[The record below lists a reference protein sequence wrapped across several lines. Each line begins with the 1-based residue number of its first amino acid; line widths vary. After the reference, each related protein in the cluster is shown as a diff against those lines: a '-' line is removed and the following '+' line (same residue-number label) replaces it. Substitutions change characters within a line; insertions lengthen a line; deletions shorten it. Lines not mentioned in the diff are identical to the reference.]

1 MNIPETGKP
10 RIIIIGGGFAGV
22 SFIKKLRTEN
32 VQIVLFDR
40 HNYHTFQPLLY
51 QVSTAG
57 LEPDSIAYPL
67 RKIFRK
73 NMDFHFRLAEVE
85 NIDTENNTIETS
97 IGSLQYDY
105 LIVATG
111 TRTNFFGNESIAENS
126 MPMKTVPQALNIRS
140 LILQNIEKADITTD
154 EDERKRLLN
163 FVIAGAGPT
172 GVELAGAL
180 AEFRKGILENDY
192 PQLEEEDMHVHLIE
206 GQDRVLPPMSEKA
219 SEKAQKFLE
228 KLGVQVHLKTLISD
242 YDGTTVTTKDGKSF
256 DTATFIWAAG
266 VTGAPVNGINGEALV
281 EKANRYSVDQFNKVK
296 GFENIYALGDIA
308 LMKSDEYPKGH
319 PQVAQP
325 AIQQGKNLGKNFRKM
340 LKGEKMESFKYFDK
354 GTMATVGRNKA
365 VVDLGKMHFGGA
377 FAWFLWMFVHLWF
390 LVGFRNRVITFF
402 NWTYSYIN
410 YDRAARL
417 IIRPYK
423 KSPPSLLKGE
433 EKPIGSHVS
442 R

>member
-1 MNIPETGKP
+1 MNIPETSVP
-10 RIIIIGGGFAGV
+10 RIVVIGGGFAGI
-22 SFIKKLRTEN
+22 SFIKKLQKEK
-32 VQIVLFDR
+32 VQIILFDR

-73 NMDFHFRLAEVE
+73 NVDFHFRMAEVE
-85 NIDTENNTIETS
+85 TIQAENNTIHTS
-97 IGSLQYDY
+97 IGSLHYDF
-105 LIVATG
+105 LVIATG
-111 TRTNFFGNESIAENS
+111 TRTNFFGNDSIAENS

-140 LILQNIEKADITTD
+140 LMLQNIEKADITTD
-154 EDERKRLLN
+154 ERERKRLLN

-192 PQLEEEDMHVHLIE
+192 PELEEEEMNVHLIE
-206 GQDRVLPPMSEKA
+206 GLDRVLPPMSEQA

-228 KLGVQVHLKTLISD
+228 KLGVQIHLETFISD
-242 YDGTTVTTKDGKSF
+242 YDGKTVTTKDGQKF
-256 DTATFIWAAG
+256 ETATFIWAAG
-266 VTGAPVNGINGEALV
+266 VTGAPIKGINGEALI
-281 EKANRYSVDQFNKVK
+281 EKANRYKVDEFNKIK

-308 LMKSDEYPKGH
+308 LMETEEYPKGH

-325 AIQQGKNLGKNFRKM
+325 AIQQGKHLGKNFRKM
-340 LKGEKMESFKYFDK
+340 LKDKKMEPFEYFDK

-365 VVDLGKMHFGGA
+365 VVDMGKLHFGGA
-377 FAWFLWMFVHLWF
+377 IAWFLWMFVHLWF
-390 LVGFRNRVITFF
+390 LVGFRNRVVTFF

-417 IIRPYK
+417 IIRPFK
-423 KSPPSLLKGE
+423 K
-433 EKPIGSHVS
+433 
-442 R
+442 

>member
-1 MNIPETGKP
+1 MNIPETGVP
-10 RIIIIGGGFAGV
+10 RIIVIGGGFAGI
-22 SFIKKLRTEN
+22 SFIKKLRNEK

-73 NMDFHFRLAEVE
+73 NMDFHFRMAEVE
-85 NIDTENNTIETS
+85 NINTENNTISTS
-97 IGSLQYDY
+97 IGSLRYDY
-105 LIVATG
+105 LVIATG
-111 TRTNFFGNESIAENS
+111 TRTNFFGNKSIAENS

-154 EDERKRLLN
+154 EVERKRLLN

-192 PQLEEEDMHVHLIE
+192 PELDEDEMNVHLIE
-206 GQDRVLPPMSEKA
+206 GQNRVLPPMSATVSK
-219 SEKAQKFLE
+219 KAQGFLE
-228 KLGVQVHLKTLISD
+228 KLGVQLHLETFISD
-242 YDGTTVTTKDGKSF
+242 YDGKTVTTKDGKKF
-256 DTATFIWAAG
+256 ETATFIWAAG
-266 VTGAPVNGINGEALV
+266 VTGALIKGIDGEALM
-281 EKANRYSVDQFNKVK
+281 EKANRYNVDEFNAVK
-296 GFENIYALGDIA
+296 GLHNIYALGDIA
-308 LMKSDEYPKGH
+308 LMETKDFPKGH

-325 AIQQGKNLGKNFRKM
+325 AIQEGKHLGKNFRRM
-340 LKGEKMESFKYFDK
+340 LKGDKMEPFKYFDK

-365 VVDLGKMHFGGA
+365 VVDIGKLHFGGA
-377 FAWFLWMFVHLWF
+377 IAWFLWMFVHLWF
-390 LVGFRNRVITFF
+390 LVGFRNRVVTFF

-423 KSPPSLLKGE
+423 KS
-433 EKPIGSHVS
+433 
-442 R
+442 

>member
-1 MNIPETGKP
+1 MNIPETGVP
-10 RIIIIGGGFAGV
+10 RIIVIGGGFAGI
-22 SFIKKLRTEN
+22 SFIKKLKNEK

-67 RKIFRK
+67 RKVFRK
-73 NMDFHFRLAEVE
+73 NTDFHFRMAEVE
-85 NIDTENNTIETS
+85 KIDTENSTILTS
-97 IGSLQYDY
+97 IGNLRYDY
-105 LIVATG
+105 LVIATG
-111 TRTNFFGNESIAENS
+111 TRTNFFGNKSIAENS

-140 LILQNIEKADITTD
+140 LILQNIEKADITA
-154 EDERKRLLN
+154 DERERKSLLN

-192 PQLEEEDMHVHLIE
+192 PELDEDEMQVHLIE
-206 GQDRVLPPMSEKA
+206 GQNRVLPPMSETVSK
-219 SEKAQKFLE
+219 KAQKFLE
-228 KLGVQVHLKTLISD
+228 DLGVQLHLETFISD
-242 YDGTTVTTKDGKSF
+242 YDGKIVTTKDGKKF
-256 DTATFIWAAG
+256 ETATFIWAAG
-266 VTGAPVNGINGEALV
+266 VTGAPIKGIDGEALV
-281 EKANRYSVDQFNKVK
+281 ERANRYKVDGFNKIK

-308 LMKSDEYPKGH
+308 LMETNEFPKGH

-340 LKGEKMESFKYFDK
+340 LKGDKMEPFKYFDK

-365 VVDLGKMHFGGA
+365 VVDIGKMHFGGA
-377 FAWFLWMFVHLWF
+377 IAWFLWMFVHLWF
-390 LVGFRNRVITFF
+390 LVGFRNRVVTFF

-417 IIRPYK
+417 IIRPFK
-423 KSPPSLLKGE
+423 KS
-433 EKPIGSHVS
+433 
-442 R
+442 

>member
-1 MNIPETGKP
+1 MNIPETGTP
-10 RIIIIGGGFAGV
+10 RIVVIGGGFAGI
-22 SFIKKLRTEN
+22 SFIKKLKKEK

-67 RKIFRK
+67 RKVFRK
-73 NMDFHFRLAEVE
+73 SMDFHFRMAEVE
-85 NIDTENNTIETS
+85 KIDTETSTIFS
-97 IGSLQYDY
+97 SVGSLRYDY
-105 LIVATG
+105 LVVATG
-111 TRTNFFGNESIAENS
+111 TRTNFFGNESIAHNS

-140 LILQNIEKADITTD
+140 LILQNIEQADITVD
-154 EDERKRLLN
+154 EVERKRLLN

-192 PQLEEEDMHVHLIE
+192 PELDEEEMNVHLIE
-206 GQDRVLPPMSEKA
+206 GQNRVLPPMSETVSK
-219 SEKAQKFLE
+219 KAQKFLE
-228 KLGVQVHLKTLISD
+228 KLGVQIHLETFISG
-242 YDGTTVTTKDGKSF
+242 YDGKTVTTKDGKKF
-256 DTATFIWAAG
+256 ETATFIWAAG
-266 VTGAPVNGINGEALV
+266 VTGALIKGINGEALV
-281 EKANRYSVDQFNKVK
+281 ERANRYKVDEFNKVN
-296 GFENIYALGDIA
+296 GFDNIFALGDIA
-308 LMKSDEYPKGH
+308 LMDSKEYPKGH

-340 LKGEKMESFKYFDK
+340 LHGDKMEPFKYFDK

-365 VVDLGKMHFGGA
+365 VVDIGRMHFGGA
-377 FAWFLWMFVHLWF
+377 IAWFLWMFVHLWF
-390 LVGFRNRVITFF
+390 LVGFRNRVVTFF

-417 IIRPYK
+417 IIRPFK
-423 KSPPSLLKGE
+423 KS
-433 EKPIGSHVS
+433 
-442 R
+442 

>member
-1 MNIPETGKP
+1 MNIPETGVP
-10 RIIIIGGGFAGV
+10 RIVVIGGGFAGI
-22 SFIKKLRTEN
+22 SFIKKLKKEKL
-32 VQIVLFDR
+32 QIVLFDR

-73 NMDFHFRLAEVE
+73 NKDFHFRMAEVE
-85 NIDTENNTIETS
+85 NINTENNTISTS
-97 IGSLQYDY
+97 IGSLKYDY
-105 LIVATG
+105 LVIATG

-140 LILQNIEKADITTD
+140 LILQNIEQADITVD
-154 EDERKRLLN
+154 EVQRKRLLN

-192 PQLEEEDMHVHLIE
+192 PELDEDEMNVHLIE
-206 GQDRVLPPMSEKA
+206 GQNRVLPPMSETVSK
-219 SEKAQKFLE
+219 KAQRFLE
-228 KLGVQVHLKTLISD
+228 KLGVQIHLETYISG
-242 YDGTTVTTKDGKSF
+242 YDGKTVTTKDGKKF
-256 DTATFIWAAG
+256 ETATFIWAAG
-266 VTGAPVNGINGEALV
+266 VTGALINGINGEALV
-281 EKANRYSVDQFNKVK
+281 ERANRYKVNEFNKVN
-296 GFENIYALGDIA
+296 GFDNIFALGDIA
-308 LMKSDEYPKGH
+308 LMDSKEYPKGH

-325 AIQQGKNLGKNFRKM
+325 AIQQGKHLGKNFRKM
-340 LKGEKMESFKYFDK
+340 LQGDKMEPFKYFDK

-365 VVDLGKMHFGGA
+365 VVDIGKLHFGGA
-377 FAWFLWMFVHLWF
+377 IAWFLWMFVHLWF
-390 LVGFRNRVITFF
+390 LVGFRNRVVTFF

-417 IIRPYK
+417 IIRPFK
-423 KSPPSLLKGE
+423 K
-433 EKPIGSHVS
+433 V
-442 R
+442 

>member
-1 MNIPETGKP
+1 MNIPETSVP
-10 RIIIIGGGFAGV
+10 RIVVIGGGFAGI
-22 SFIKKLRTEN
+22 SFIKKLQKEK

-85 NIDTENNTIETS
+85 FIDTTHSRINTS
-97 IGSLQYDY
+97 IGTLQYDY
-105 LIVATG
+105 LVIATG
-111 TRTNFFGNESIAENS
+111 TRTNFFGNENIAENS

-140 LILQNIEKADITTD
+140 LMLQNIEKADITND
-154 EDERKRLLN
+154 EKERKRLLN

-192 PQLEEEDMHVHLIE
+192 PELEEEEMNVHLIE
-206 GQDRVLPPMSEKA
+206 GLGRVLPPMSEQA

-228 KLGVQVHLKTLISD
+228 KLGVQIHLETFISD
-242 YDGTTVTTKDGKSF
+242 YDGKTVTTKDGQKF
-256 DTATFIWAAG
+256 ETATFIWAAG
-266 VTGAPVNGINGEALV
+266 VTGAPIKGINGDALI
-281 EKANRYSVDQFNKVK
+281 EKANRYKVDEFNKIN

-308 LMKSDEYPKGH
+308 LMETEEYPKGH

-325 AIQQGKNLGKNFRKM
+325 AIQQGKQLGKNFRKM
-340 LKGEKMESFKYFDK
+340 LKGEKMEPFEYFDK

-365 VVDLGKMHFGGA
+365 VVDLGKLHFGGA
-377 FAWFLWMFVHLWF
+377 IAWFLWMFVHLWF
-390 LVGFRNRVITFF
+390 LVGFRNRVVTFF

-417 IIRPYK
+417 IIRPFK
-423 KSPPSLLKGE
+423 K
-433 EKPIGSHVS
+433 
-442 R
+442 

>member
-1 MNIPETGKP
+1 MNIPHTHAP
-10 RIIIIGGGFAGV
+10 RIIVIGGGFAGI
-22 SFIKKLRTEN
+22 SFIKRLQKEK

-73 NMDFHFRLAEVE
+73 NIDFHFRMAEVE
-85 NIDTENNTIETS
+85 NIDAQNNTVHTS
-97 IGSLQYDY
+97 IGSLTYDY
-105 LIVATG
+105 LVIATG
-111 TRTNFFGNESIAENS
+111 TRTNFFGNESIAQNS

-140 LILQNIEKADITTD
+140 LMLQNIEKADMATD
-154 EDERKRLLN
+154 EAERKRLLN

-192 PQLEEEDMHVHLIE
+192 PELDEDEMNVHLIE
-206 GQDRVLPPMSEKA
+206 GQNRVLPPMSETVSK
-219 SEKAQKFLE
+219 KAQKFLE
-228 KLGVQVHLKTLISD
+228 KLGVQIHLETIISD
-242 YDGTTVTTKDGKSF
+242 YDGKTVTTKDGKKLQ
-256 DTATFIWAAG
+256 TATFIWAAG
-266 VTGAPVNGINGEALV
+266 VTGAPIKGIDGQALV
-281 EKANRYSVDQFNKVK
+281 QRANRYKVDVYNRVK
-296 GFENIYALGDIA
+296 GFDNIYALGDIA
-308 LMKSDEYPKGH
+308 LMETDKYPKGH

-325 AIQQGKNLGKNFRKM
+325 AIQQGKHLGKNFRKM
-340 LKGEKMESFKYFDK
+340 LKGQTLEPFNYFDK

-365 VVDLGKMHFGGA
+365 VVDMGKLHFGGA
-377 FAWFLWMFVHLWF
+377 IAWFLWMFVHLWF
-390 LVGFRNRVITFF
+390 LVGFRNRVVTFF

-417 IIRPYK
+417 IIRPFN
-423 KSPPSLLKGE
+423 KS
-433 EKPIGSHVS
+433 
-442 R
+442 